1 MGLKRA
7 MMRDCQATGN
17 RAGEG
22 IATEG
27 LAAERLGTEGLG
39 TEGLAGSKAGGS
51 NVTSNR
57 NLWPLPGYA
66 PMMALVV
73 AVMILS
79 LCHVTH
85 GAGTPRVILLRGW
98 FGVFS
103 MGLDT
108 VTEELKA
115 QGIKAE
121 VAGHLS
127 WQNEVAEILHERAAG
142 RTGPLILVGHSQG
155 ANNVIDMA
163 RLLEPHN
170 VRIALLVTLAP
181 YMQNPIPGN
190 VVRAVDYYQ
199 SSGWGAPIT
208 AGPGFRG
215 ELLNVDLSSDPTV
228 VHVNVDKNANVQAEI
243 EREIIGVVKAN

>member
-1 MGLKRA
+1 
-7 MMRDCQATGN
+7 MMRNCQATGN

-27 LAAERLGTEGLG
+27 LAAERLGTED
-39 TEGLAGSKAGGS
+39 LAGSKAGGS

-115 QGIKAE
+115 HGIKAE

-127 WQNEVAEILHERAAG
+127 WQNEVAEILRERAAG

-163 RLLEPHN
+163 RALEPSH
-170 VRIALLVTLAP
+170 VTVDLLITLSP
-181 YMQNPIPGN
+181 FMQNRVPLN
-190 VVRAVDYYQ
+190 VAKAINYFQ
-199 SSGWGAPIT
+199 APGWGQPLEAE
-208 AGPGFRG
+208 PGFRG
-215 ELLNVDLSSDPTV
+215 KLINVNLANDPTIS
-228 VHVNVDKNANVQAEI
+228 HIGMDKSTMWSW
-243 EREIIGVVKAN
+243 

>member
-1 MGLKRA
+1 
-7 MMRDCQATGN
+7 MMRNCQATGN

-27 LAAERLGTEGLG
+27 LAAERLGTED
-39 TEGLAGSKAGGS
+39 LAGSKAGGS

-66 PMMALVV
+66 PMIALVV
-73 AVMILS
+73 ALILS

-85 GAGTPRVILLRGW
+85 AAGTPRVILLRGW

-127 WQNEVAEILHERAAG
+127 WQNEVAEILRERAAG

-163 RLLEPHN
+163 RALEPSH
-170 VRIALLVTLAP
+170 VTVDLLITLSP
-181 YMQNPIPGN
+181 FMQNRVPLN
-190 VVRAVDYYQ
+190 VAKAINYFQ
-199 SSGWGAPIT
+199 APGWGQPLEAE
-208 AGPGFRG
+208 PGFRG
-215 ELLNVDLSSDPTV
+215 KLINVNLADDPTIT
-228 VHVNVDKNANVQAEI
+228 HIGIDKSTKIQTEI
-243 EREIIGVVKAN
+243 VREIAAVK

>member
-1 MGLKRA
+1 
-7 MMRDCQATGN
+7 MRIVWKHASL
-17 RAGEG
+17 RV
-22 IATEG
+22 
-27 LAAERLGTEGLG
+27 AA
-39 TEGLAGSKAGGS
+39 
-51 NVTSNR
+51 
-57 NLWPLPGYA
+57 
-66 PMMALVV
+66 V
-73 AVMILS
+73 AAAALS
-79 LCHVTH
+79 LCHPAH
-85 GAGTPRVILLRGW
+85 AEPRVFLLRGW

-103 MGLDT
+103 TGLDSIADG
-108 VTEELKA
+108 LRQK
-115 QGIKAE
+115 GIRAD
-121 VAGHLS
+121 VLGHLQ
-127 WQNEVAEILHERAAG
+127 WKAAVDEILQKRVEG
-142 RTGPLILVGHSQG
+142 RSDALVLVGHSQG

-199 SSGWGAPIT
+199 SSGWGSPIT
-208 AGPGFRG
+208 ADPGFRG